1 MGRVPS
7 WQSPRHLAATSRS
20 RADAREHQVAELLLA
35 GVAIVLTMV
44 ILIGQMVGRLDPP
57 PSPAAPPA
65 PGPPA
70 PPPPPPPPPGPR
82 PGPAHPA
89 ANPPSAGWLALGGAR
104 VEGAEPAGAGRRP

>member
-44 ILIGQMVGRLDPP
+44 ILIGQMVGRPDPP
-57 PSPAAPPA
+57 PSRAAPPA
-65 PGPPA
+65 TGPPVTSPGAA
-70 PPPPPPPPPGPR
+70 PTPEATPKASANGRATTPTVT
-82 PGPAHPA
+82 PA
-89 ANPPSAGWLALGGAR
+89 ARSRGQDR
-104 VEGAEPAGAGRRP
+104 RRPA